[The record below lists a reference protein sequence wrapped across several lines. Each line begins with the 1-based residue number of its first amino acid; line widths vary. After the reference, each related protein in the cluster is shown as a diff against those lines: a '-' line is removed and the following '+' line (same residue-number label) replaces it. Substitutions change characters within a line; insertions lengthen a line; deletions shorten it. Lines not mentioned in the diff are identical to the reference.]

1 MFLGSREEMGHV
13 GYVPARCPKCAHQ
26 GLFSVYEARRKLTV
40 LALAA
45 VPISEQKVV
54 ECPSCGIRMGVPPE
68 QADLLQQQM
77 ISPDK
82 LASMAA
88 AGAGAGAHQMA
99 QPGLPPVPRG
109 KTAYQVLQVDP
120 NAEQEVV
127 DAAFKRLALK
137 YHPDTSKAPDASDR
151 MREIIEAHGILTDP
165 AKRERYD
172 ASIGIRRPVKL
183 PPAMRA
189 SDV

>member
-26 GLFSVYEARRKLTV
+26 GLFSVYEAKRKLTV

-45 VPISEQKVV
+45 VPISEQVVV
-54 ECPSCGIRMGVPPE
+54 ECPSCGVRMGVPPDQAE
-68 QADLLQQQM
+68 QLQQQM
-77 ISPDK
+77 ITPDR
-82 LASMAA
+82 LASLAA
-88 AGAGAGAHQMA
+88 SGMGGGAHA
-99 QPGLPPVPRG
+99 PATAHAPGPRG
-109 KTAYQVLQVDP
+109 KTAYQILQVDP
-120 NAEQEVV
+120 SAEQEVV

-137 YHPDTSKAPDASDR
+137 YHPDTSKAPNASDR

-165 AKRERYD
+165 NKRERYD
-172 ASIGIRRPVKL
+172 RSIGIQRPVKL

-189 SDV
+189 NDV

>member
-13 GYVPARCPKCAHQ
+13 GYIPARCPKCAHQ

-40 LALAA
+40 MALVG
-45 VPISEQKVV
+45 VPLSEQMLV
-54 ECPSCGIRMGVPPE
+54 ECPSCGVRMGVPPE
-68 QADLLQQQM
+68 QAQQLQQQM
-77 ISPDK
+77 ITPDR
-82 LASMAA
+82 LAHMAA
-88 AGAGAGAHQMA
+88 NGVHGTGAAHAPQ
-99 QPGLPPVPRG
+99 QPVAPRG
-109 KTAYQVLQVDP
+109 RTAYQVLQVDP
-120 NAEQEVV
+120 MAEQEVV

-137 YHPDTSKAPDASDR
+137 YHPDTSKAPDASER
-151 MREIIEAHGILTDP
+151 MREIIEAHGVLTDP
-165 AKRERYD
+165 KKRERYD